1 MLVFPL
7 CANEVAPAGRLPDC
21 ASLQGCGTWVSN
33 LTDASC
39 FSSRWYQLVVDN
51 VDDIA
56 IIMSAESGKP
66 VKESK
71 VEATGG

>member
-1 MLVFPL
+1 M
-7 CANEVAPAGRLPDC
+7 
-21 ASLQGCGTWVSN
+21 
-33 LTDASC
+33 
-39 FSSRWYQLVVDN
+39 VDN

-56 IIMSAESGKP
+56 VIMSAESGKP

>member
-1 MLVFPL
+1 MISGTSPCASIAIEL
-7 CANEVAPAGRLPDC
+7 CAIAAVFL
-21 ASLQGCGTWVSN
+21 
-33 LTDASC
+33 
-39 FSSRWYQLVVDN
+39 SRWYQLVVDN